1 MTFEELC
8 KILTSDVPSEL
19 LKANRE
25 QLFELIPEL
34 RTCENF
40 NQHSAWHTHDVLEH
54 IYHVI
59 DATDN
64 VLELRI
70 AALFHD
76 IGKPS
81 TYSPEIKDGK
91 EIGHFPKH
99 WEKSNKMFKHFLR
112 VNGIRMPNRKLVSK
126 LIINHDFRFSID
138 KSNDELIDKLT
149 ELFDIDEIKMLY
161 NLRKADLNDQII
173 QPGWILDYDGELNQI
188 LNRYGSKV
196 I

>member
-8 KILTSDVPSEL
+8 EILTSEEPSEL
-19 LKANRE
+19 LRINKDK
-25 QLFELIPEL
+25 LFRLIPEL
-34 RTCENF
+34 RNCENF
-40 NQHSAWHTHDVLEH
+40 NQHSPWHPHDVLEH
-54 IYHVI
+54 IYHVV

-81 TYSPEIKDGK
+81 TYEVEIRNGN

-99 WEKSNKMFKHFLR
+99 WEKSNKIFKHFLR
-112 VNGIRMPNRKLVSK
+112 INGIRLQNRKLISK
-126 LIINHDFRFSID
+126 LILNHDFRFSIN
-138 KSNDELIDKLT
+138 KSNDELIEKLT
-149 ELFDIDEIKMLY
+149 ELFTEDEVRMLY
-161 NLRKADLNDQII
+161 NLRNADLSDQII

-188 LNRYGSKV
+188 LSRYGSKTL
-196 I
+196 